1 MLFITRKI
9 YDNIYY
15 DECFILWFIIYNNFN
30 ESLRIIFMIKY
41 IIYIWE
47 IKIYGKVY
55 KIYILKQY
63 IRYRIL

>member
-1 MLFITRKI
+1 MLSITRKI

-55 KIYILKQY
+55 KIYILKRY